1 MDELRVDHTRYI
13 ERIQQKRALSAAWK
27 LDPGIWDHIVWRRC
41 TVRILLVCDG
51 FLYFSDEDFGLSD
64 LIGILKNEPFAFA
77 RFDLSAAHRSNVS
90 DARVGVGNA
99 HLTRTIKSFRFDDA
113 AKFDPALYDQV
124 WLFGSERSSP
134 SGGDWTP
141 RLSDTELR
149 ALSQFME
156 SGGGVFATG
165 DHEDLGCAMGGFL
178 PRVRS
183 MRRWF
188 FPGPGPNGEGLA
200 PPFEGAGRFDTN
212 RQGASGGW
220 QFDDQS
226 DVVPQ
231 VLDLQYY
238 TARVGVLREA
248 SWPHPLLCG
257 PEGPI
262 TVLPDHPHESQC
274 TAADTLDWAPTF
286 DGYTVTEFPAAT
298 DGGAQPVPEVIA
310 WSRVLG
316 GHTTSG
322 KSGNTVARTFGA
334 MAAYD
339 GHRASVGRVV
349 TDATWH
355 HFININLTGEAGAA
369 FPKSIGFLATAAG
382 IAHYEDIQA
391 YFRNIALWLSRPSK
405 LTCMRNWG
413 LLVVINSHRFKEI
426 YDPRV
431 TLDNA
436 RLHDYIFVG
445 RHARDAIG
453 KYASQCQ
460 SWRWL
465 VDLVLEEWPIK
476 KWIDPGDP
484 WVARPDIGRTEQETV
499 LEGLVP
505 LEWLVEASLG
515 GAVLALRDKL
525 FPLNEQTFERVDDA
539 AIDELVHVGA
549 RTGLGFGA
557 RHLREGMRKF
567 EGLFDAIEPLSE
579 R

>member
-1 MDELRVDHTRYI
+1 MDGLRVDPARYI
-13 ERIQQKRALSAAWK
+13 ERIQEKRALSHAWK
-27 LDPGIWDHIVWRRC
+27 LDPGLWDHIVWRSC
-41 TVRILLVCDG
+41 TIRILLVCDG

-77 RFDLSAAHRSNVS
+77 RFELSAAHRSNVS
-90 DARVGVGNA
+90 DARVGVGNP
-99 HLTRTIKSFRFDDA
+99 HLTRTIKSLRFDDA
-113 AKFDPALYDQV
+113 AKFDPTLYDQV
-124 WLFGSERSSP
+124 WLFGSDRSSP
-134 SGGDWTP
+134 SGGDWSP

-149 ALSQFME
+149 ALSQFMDG
-156 SGGGVFATG
+156 GGGVFATG

-178 PRVRS
+178 PRVRA

-188 FPGPGPNGEGLA
+188 FPGLGPNGEGLA

-212 RQGASGGW
+212 REGPSGGW
-220 QFDDQS
+220 QFNDQS

-231 VLDLQYY
+231 VIEPHYY
-238 TARVGVLREA
+238 KARVGVLREV
-248 SWPHPLLCG
+248 SWPHPILCG

-286 DGYTVTEFPAAT
+286 DGYTITEFPAAT
-298 DGGAQPVPEVIA
+298 DGGEQPIPEVIA
-310 WSRVLG
+310 WSRVIG
-316 GHTTSG
+316 GHPTSG
-322 KSGNTVARTFGA
+322 KSGNTVARMFGA
-334 MAAYD
+334 IAAYD

-369 FPKSIGFLATAAG
+369 FPKSVGFLATAEG
-382 IAHYEDIQA
+382 MAHYEDIQA
-391 YFRNIALWLSRPSK
+391 YFRNIALWLSRPPK
-405 LTCMRNWG
+405 LKCMRNWS
-413 LLVVINSHRFKEI
+413 LLVAINSHRFKEI

-431 TLDNA
+431 TLESA

-465 VDLVLEEWPIK
+465 IDIVLEEVRIK

-484 WVARPDIGRTEQETV
+484 WVPRPEVERREVETV

-525 FPLNEQTFERVDDA
+525 FPLEEKTFERVSDE
-539 AIDELVHVGA
+539 AIDELVRAGSRAGLRVGA
-549 RTGLGFGA
+549 RG
-557 RHLREGMRKF
+557 LREGLKDVQD
-567 EGLFDAIEPLSE
+567 LFNPIEAGDE